1 MKGVFLLSII
11 LTAHLVLAEESD
23 EMGADDRCTKIL
35 KSVRKQLEENRKPF
49 EKMLEYAC
57 ANVGESKVSSLGQSF
72 KVFFIPVCLKINHQL
87 NF

>member
-11 LTAHLVLAEESD
+11 LTAHLVLAEEGD

-35 KSVRKQLEENRKPF
+35 KNVRKQLEQNRQPF

-57 ANVGESKVSSLGQSF
+57 ANVGESKVSLLGQSF
-72 KVFFIPVCLKINHQL
+72 KVFILFLNHQL
-87 NF
+87 NC